1 MMKTLILSFLCCCF
15 AVLLRAQAPQ
25 GIPYQSA
32 LRNSSGGSLMNQIVT
47 LRFSIRDSLATGSIV
62 YQETHTGT
70 TNAQGLISVNIGQG
84 TPVTG
89 SFVQINWSKNPKFL
103 QIEMN
108 PGGGM
113 TYTDLG
119 TQQMMSVPF
128 ALYSN
133 SAGELKQSGSNSQT
147 LIYTADGF

>member
-1 MMKTLILSFLCCCF
+1 MKQILSTIFLFCLATAGF
-15 AVLLRAQAPQ
+15 AQAPQ

-32 LRNSSGGSLMNQIVT
+32 LRNNSGGVLSNQSV
-47 LRFSIRDSLATGSIV
+47 SIRFTIHDSTMSGTTV
-62 YQETHTGT
+62 YQETQNTT
-70 TNAQGLISVNIGQG
+70 TNNQGIVNLNIGLG

-89 SFVQINWSKNPKFL
+89 SFSTINWGHNAKFL

-108 PGGGM
+108 VSGGT
-113 TYTDLG
+113 TYTNLG

-147 LIYTADGF
+147 LIYTNDGF